1 MRLYPAIDM
10 IDGQCVRL
18 VQGDYN
24 QKSTFSEN
32 PVEVALKWR
41 DLGGEFIHLVDLD
54 GARKGNMPNFET
66 IVNIAKTLD
75 IPIEVGGGI
84 RDMEAVEKY
93 LENGINRVII
103 GTSAIRNPEFVKE
116 AVEKYGDRIVVGI
129 DAKDGMVAVSGWEEV
144 SDVSALELAKQ
155 MEKIGV
161 KTIIYTDIAT
171 DGMLSGPNVSAMKE
185 MAEYTT
191 MDVVASGGVTSLED
205 LKELS
210 KTGVEGAIIGKA
222 LYTGHIDLKEAIK
235 LINTLK

>member
-18 VQGDYN
+18 VRGDYN

-32 PVEVALKWR
+32 PVEVALKWQ

-66 IVNIAKTLD
+66 IVNIAKALD

-84 RDMEAVEKY
+84 RDMTAVEKY
-93 LENGINRVII
+93 LDNGINRVII

-144 SDVSALELAKQ
+144 SDVSALKLAKQ

-161 KTIIYTDIAT
+161 KTVIYTDIAT

-205 LKELS
+205 LQELS

-222 LYTGHIDLKEAIK
+222 LYTGHIDLKEAIR

>member
-32 PVEVALKWR
+32 PVEVALKWQ

-84 RDMEAVEKY
+84 RDMTAVEKY

-144 SDVSALELAKQ
+144 SDVSALKLAKQ

-205 LKELS
+205 LQELS

-222 LYTGHIDLKEAIK
+222 LYTGHIDLKEAIE
-235 LINTLK
+235 LTNTLK